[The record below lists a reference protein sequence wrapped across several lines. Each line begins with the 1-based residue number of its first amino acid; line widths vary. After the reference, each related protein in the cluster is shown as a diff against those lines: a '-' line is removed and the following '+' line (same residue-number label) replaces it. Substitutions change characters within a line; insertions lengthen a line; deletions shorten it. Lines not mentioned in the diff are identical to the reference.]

1 MLVCTS
7 FFFYMCWNVKY
18 SLLMLLSILITYF
31 TGILLDKY
39 SQNQKAKRL
48 LLTFGTLTNLF
59 ILVYFKYFNFLIDSV
74 NKVFGAE
81 FHFID
86 VLLPV
91 GISFYT
97 FQAIGYTFDVYFK
110 KINAEK
116 NFINYTLFVSF
127 FPQLVAGPIER
138 SVNMLEQFRTKP
150 RFDIS
155 NIKNG
160 GTLILYGLFEKIVVS
175 DRLAIFT
182 DGVFDNYEKMSPLL
196 LILGAVFF
204 SVQIYADFSS
214 YTHIARGSAQL
225 MGYHLMKNFDSPYLA
240 VNIRDFWKRWHISL
254 TSWFTDY
261 LYIPM
266 GGSRISP
273 LRTYFNIAIVFL
285 VSGLWHG
292 ANTTFLVWGAL
303 HAVAQIVFRMYD
315 KHIGVKLKYIDWIM
329 TYSFICFSYIFFRSK
344 TMQDAL
350 VYVGN
355 IFVSKQSL
363 QASIS
368 ELPLNITELYISIGL
383 VIIMFLL
390 DIARKRIK
398 DVMIWFNSKHIIT
411 QSIMYSALMVSIV
424 TIGIYGTKYIE
435 KPFIYFQF

>member
-1 MLVCTS
+1 
-7 FFFYMCWNVKY
+7 
-18 SLLMLLSILITYF
+18 MLLSILITYF

-48 LLTFGTLTNLF
+48 LLTFGTLANLF

-110 KINAEK
+110 KINAKK

-266 GGSRISP
+266 GGSRVSP

-292 ANTTFLVWGAL
+292 ASTTFLVWGAL

-355 IFVSKQSL
+355 IFASKQSL

-383 VIIMFLL
+383 VVIMFLL

>member
-1 MLVCTS
+1 
-7 FFFYMCWNVKY
+7 
-18 SLLMLLSILITYF
+18 MLLSILLTYF
-31 TGILLDKY
+31 TGILIDKY
-39 SQNQKAKRL
+39 SQNKQAKRL
-48 LLTFGTLTNLF
+48 MLTFGTMTNLF
-59 ILVYFKYFNFLIDSV
+59 ILVYFKYFNFLIDSI

-97 FQAIGYTFDVYFK
+97 FQAIGYTFDVYRE

-138 SVNMLEQFRTKP
+138 SVNMLEQFKTKP

-182 DGVFDNYEKMSPLL
+182 DGVFDNYEKMSPLF

-225 MGYHLMKNFDSPYLA
+225 MGYNLMRNFDSPYLA

-261 LYIPM
+261 LYIPL
-266 GGSRISP
+266 GGSRVSP
-273 LRTYFNIAIVFL
+273 VRTYFNIAIVFL

-292 ANTTFLVWGAL
+292 ASITFIVWGAL
-303 HAVAQIVFRMYD
+303 HAVAQIIFRLYD
-315 KHIGVKLKYIDWIM
+315 KHIGVKLRYIDWII
-329 TYSFICFSYIFFRSK
+329 TYSFICFS
-344 TMQDAL
+344 
-350 VYVGN
+350 
-355 IFVSKQSL
+355 
-363 QASIS
+363 
-368 ELPLNITELYISIGL
+368 
-383 VIIMFLL
+383 
-390 DIARKRIK
+390 
-398 DVMIWFNSKHIIT
+398 
-411 QSIMYSALMVSIV
+411 
-424 TIGIYGTKYIE
+424 
-435 KPFIYFQF
+435 

>member
-1 MLVCTS
+1 
-7 FFFYMCWNVKY
+7 
-18 SLLMLLSILITYF
+18 
-31 TGILLDKY
+31 
-39 SQNQKAKRL
+39 
-48 LLTFGTLTNLF
+48 
-59 ILVYFKYFNFLIDSV
+59 
-74 NKVFGAE
+74 
-81 FHFID
+81 
-86 VLLPV
+86 
-91 GISFYT
+91 
-97 FQAIGYTFDVYFK
+97 
-110 KINAEK
+110 
-116 NFINYTLFVSF
+116 

-138 SVNMLEQFRTKP
+138 SVNMLEQFKTKP

-182 DGVFDNYEKMSPLL
+182 DGVFDNYEKMSPLF

-225 MGYHLMKNFDSPYLA
+225 MGYNLMRNFDSPYLA

-261 LYIPM
+261 LYIPL
-266 GGSRISP
+266 GGSRVSP
-273 LRTYFNIAIVFL
+273 VRTYFNIAIVFL

-292 ANTTFLVWGAL
+292 ASITFIVWGAL
-303 HAVAQIVFRMYD
+303 HAVAQIIFRLYD
-315 KHIGVKLKYIDWIM
+315 KHIGVKLRYIDWII

-344 TMQDAL
+344 TIQDAII
-350 VYVGN
+350 YIGN
-355 IFVSKQSL
+355 IFITKQSL
-363 QASIS
+363 QASLS

-390 DIARKRIK
+390 DIARKKLK
-398 DVMIWFNSKHIIT
+398 DVMVWFNARHIIT
-411 QSIMYSALMVSIV
+411 QSIMYSALIISIVSIGV
-424 TIGIYGTKYIE
+424 YGTKYIE

>member
-48 LLTFGTLTNLF
+48 LLTFGTLANLF

-182 DGVFDNYEKMSPLL
+182 EGVFDNYEKMSPLL

-266 GGSRISP
+266 GGSRVSP

-292 ANTTFLVWGAL
+292 ASTTFLVWGAL

-315 KHIGVKLKYIDWIM
+315 KHIGVKLKYI
-329 TYSFICFSYIFFRSK
+329 
-344 TMQDAL
+344 
-350 VYVGN
+350 
-355 IFVSKQSL
+355 
-363 QASIS
+363 
-368 ELPLNITELYISIGL
+368 
-383 VIIMFLL
+383 
-390 DIARKRIK
+390 
-398 DVMIWFNSKHIIT
+398 
-411 QSIMYSALMVSIV
+411 
-424 TIGIYGTKYIE
+424 
-435 KPFIYFQF
+435 

>member
-1 MLVCTS
+1 
-7 FFFYMCWNVKY
+7 MCWNIKY
-18 SLLMLLSILITYF
+18 SLLMLLSILLTYF
-31 TGILLDKY
+31 TGILIDKY
-39 SQNQKAKRL
+39 SQNKQTKRL
-48 LLTFGTLTNLF
+48 MLIFGTMTNLC
-59 ILVYFKYFNFLIDSV
+59 ILVYFKYFNFLIDSI

-97 FQAIGYTFDVYFK
+97 FQAIGYTFDVYRK

-138 SVNMLEQFRTKP
+138 SVNMLEQFKTKP

-182 DGVFDNYEKMSPLL
+182 DGVFDNYEKMSPLF

-225 MGYHLMKNFDSPYLA
+225 MGYNLMRNFDSPYLA

-261 LYIPM
+261 LYIPL
-266 GGSRISP
+266 GGSRVSSV
-273 LRTYFNIAIVFL
+273 RTYFNIAIVFL
-285 VSGLWHG
+285 ASGLWHG
-292 ANTTFLVWGAL
+292 ASITFIVWGAL
-303 HAVAQIVFRMYD
+303 HAAAQIIFRLYD
-315 KHIGVKLKYIDWIM
+315 KHIGVKLKYIDWII

-344 TMQDAL
+344 TIQDAII
-350 VYVGN
+350 YIGN
-355 IFVSKQSL
+355 IFITKQSL
-363 QASIS
+363 QASLS

-383 VIIMFLL
+383 VIVMFLL
-390 DIARKRIK
+390 DIARKKLK
-398 DVMIWFNSKHIIT
+398 DVMVWFNARHIIT
-411 QSIMYSALMVSIV
+411 QSIMYSALIISIVSIGV
-424 TIGIYGTKYIE
+424 YGTKYIE